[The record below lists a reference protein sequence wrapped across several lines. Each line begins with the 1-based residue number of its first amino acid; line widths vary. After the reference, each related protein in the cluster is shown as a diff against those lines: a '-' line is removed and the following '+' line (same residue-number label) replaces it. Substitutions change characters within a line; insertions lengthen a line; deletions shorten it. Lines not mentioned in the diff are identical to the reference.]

1 MPGHA
6 PVIVYPPST
15 HGSRRVAIHGQF
27 VGLAHGRGEV
37 AEFVRRAGLGA
48 DGEVIDLLDAAL
60 VEWRGGGVDDWSM
73 PPA

>member
-6 PVIVYPPST
+6 PVIVYPPAT
-15 HGSRRVAIHGQF
+15 RGGRRVAIHGQI
-27 VGLAHGRGEV
+27 VGLAHGRGEL

-60 VEWRGGGVDDWSM
+60 VEWRGGGIDDWPM
-73 PPA
+73 APA